1 MRRFGWGSRHNTSGN
16 RPGGFDFSKVST
28 AVRRSVFTAFV
39 IHLGVL
45 PMNEFQ
51 RLLASLPTMRQQLGG
66 EAVDKAFVSFL
77 LLSKEL
83 VIEMDG
89 VRCPGSV
96 AAIINRFSS
105 IHNELDQ

>member
-1 MRRFGWGSRHNTSGN
+1 
-16 RPGGFDFSKVST
+16 VST